1 MTENRHRKAKIPL
14 PKGTEEQWR
23 QFPPT
28 NDTPQGTNISDD
40 DDDDDI
46 WLMMMVDAE
55 SSGGSLAGVRIQ
67 GRDTF
72 RNGRSGWSSRLD
84 L

>member
-1 MTENRHRKAKIPL
+1 
-14 PKGTEEQWR
+14 
-23 QFPPT
+23 
-28 NDTPQGTNISDD
+28 
-40 DDDDDI
+40 
-46 WLMMMVDAE
+46 MMMVDAE

-84 L
+84 LQVQVYNFCYVTDHFTI